1 MEEMGVLTRMEVEKL
16 MKKASRQ
23 RARVIRELMEKVA
36 ALEVGQEHY
45 QNFLSA
51 LPKTEELR
59 QLANGLSPDMDFKV
73 FETINGYGFIRTR

>member
-23 RARVIRELMEKVA
+23 RARAIRELMEKVA